1 MKNVYGHEAEVPA
14 ELVPLSTNAY
24 NIVNKLVHSAGHNV
38 KRANC
43 SDNEKLPMRQRP
55 FFAAH
60 SVDAKR
66 RQDLCRAEQS
76 LVPELVIEII
86 IVRVEI

>member
-14 ELVPLSTNAY
+14 ELMPLSTNPY
-24 NIVNKLVHSAGHNV
+24 NIVHKLVHSAGHNV
-38 KRANC
+38 KRAYC
-43 SDNEKLPMRQRP
+43 SDNEKLSVRKGQ

-60 SVDAKR
+60 LIDAKR
-66 RQDLCRAEQS
+66 GQDLCRAEQS

-86 IVRVEI
+86 IVCVEI